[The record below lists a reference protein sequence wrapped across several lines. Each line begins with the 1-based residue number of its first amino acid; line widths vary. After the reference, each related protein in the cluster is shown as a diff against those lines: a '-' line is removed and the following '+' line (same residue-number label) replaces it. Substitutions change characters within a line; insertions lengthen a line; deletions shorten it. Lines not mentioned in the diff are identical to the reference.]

1 MESKLALLLS
11 LLCFFHLSLSVSQWK
26 SVMEMQDKVLGEIHW
41 VVLLQLGVAIILPR
55 VYLKAQ
61 KDSNLGNVCRM
72 ASRILMKLMEPMPM
86 QEESTLVSDVTSS
99 VPDETPQSDHRGPIS
114 LPDYSNLFGEE
125 YQVTHDFWDPA
136 YLNILDSA
144 AVEEGIMHVLYA
156 CASQVCYL
164 QA

>member
-1 MESKLALLLS
+1 
-11 LLCFFHLSLSVSQWK
+11 
-26 SVMEMQDKVLGEIHW
+26 
-41 VVLLQLGVAIILPR
+41 
-55 VYLKAQ
+55 
-61 KDSNLGNVCRM
+61 M

-86 QEESTLVSDVTSS
+86 QEESTLASDVTSS